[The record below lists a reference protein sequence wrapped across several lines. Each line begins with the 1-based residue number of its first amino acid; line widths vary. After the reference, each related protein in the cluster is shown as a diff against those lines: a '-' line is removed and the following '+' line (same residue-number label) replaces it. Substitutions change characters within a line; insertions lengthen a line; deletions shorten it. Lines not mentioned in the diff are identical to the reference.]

1 MVKLTEVSPT
11 AGLTLRWHDFL
22 VLPFFSYSKNT
33 LEAKLAKYVGVEEAQ
48 VECSGTAALV
58 VALEALKQFSDRKQ
72 VVMSAYTCPWVALAV
87 IHCGLTPVLAD
98 SRKEH
103 FDYCQNALKKACS
116 QDTLAV
122 VHTHLAGRVADVQN
136 TLSIAKGVG
145 AYVIED
151 AAQSLGATM
160 HGKSV
165 GLLGDIGFYSL
176 GVGKGLTIFAGG
188 VLVTENPLL
197 RKAMKRVGETL
208 PFDWM
213 AEAKRVAELVAYYWL
228 YRPLGMGLAFG
239 HQLRRKLK
247 RGQLIQAVGDDCTF
261 KFPIHRVGIW
271 RKGIG
276 ARAMRRLSDF
286 FALTREQAQ
295 SRVAILSEIE
305 GLKVIKDDAG
315 GRGVWPF
322 IIIMLPS
329 ESVRDEALKQLW
341 RQGLGVGRLFIHA
354 IKDYDYLSAY
364 FADADIP
371 NAQDFAARTLIM
383 TNSLW
388 LKDKDFL
395 KIRDVLVGCL
405 VKTHSVKGC

>member
-11 AGLTLRWHDFL
+11 AGLMLKWHDFL

-33 LEAKLAKYVGVEEAQ
+33 LEAKLAKYIGVEEAQ

-58 VALEALKQFSDRKQ
+58 VALETLKQFSDRKQ

-122 VHTHLAGRVADVQN
+122 VHTHLAGRVADVKN

-197 RKAMKRVGETL
+197 RKAMKHVGEAL

-364 FADADIP
+364 FAGADIP

-395 KIRDVLVGCL
+395 KIRDVLAGCL

>member
-197 RKAMKRVGETL
+197 RKAMKRVGEAL

-315 GRGVWPF
+315 GWGVWPF

-364 FADADIP
+364 FAGADIP

-395 KIRDVLVGCL
+395 KIRDVLAGCL

>member
-197 RKAMKRVGETL
+197 RKAMKRVGEAL

>member
-1 MVKLTEVSPT
+1 MVKLTEVAPT
-11 AGLTLRWHDFL
+11 AGLTLKWHDFL

-33 LEAKLAKYVGVEEAQ
+33 LETKLAKYIGVEDAQ

-58 VALEALKQFSDRKQ
+58 VALETLKQFSDRKQ

-103 FDYCQNALKKACS
+103 FDYCQNALKKSCN
-116 QDTLAV
+116 QDTLVV
-122 VHTHLAGRVADVQN
+122 VHTHLAGRVADVKK

-188 VLVTENPLL
+188 VLVTENPVL
-197 RKAMKRVGETL
+197 REVMKRVGSTL

-213 AEAKRVAELVAYYWL
+213 AEAKRVTELVAYYWL

-247 RGQLIQAVGDDCTF
+247 RGRLVEAVGDDCTF
-261 KFPIHRVGIW
+261 KFPIHRVGVW

-295 SRVAILSEIE
+295 KRVAMLSEIE
-305 GLKVIKDDAG
+305 GLRVVKDDAG
-315 GRGVWPF
+315 GQGVWPF

-329 ESVRDEALKQLW
+329 ESLRDEALEQLW

-364 FADADIP
+364 FTGADIP

-395 KIRDVLVGCL
+395 KIRDVLAGCL
-405 VKTHSVKGC
+405 VRTHAVEGR